1 MRQKQK
7 MCLFTWMRNS
17 PINENSISR
26 VKRRFE
32 KKASKIS
39 LESEQYPEIKNV
51 HRADM
56 RTYYY
61 TEGWHN
67 QLKEIVGEHQLELFE
82 LQHLLITEQDAVC
95 NVTLIDT
102 IRKRCP

>member
-1 MRQKQK
+1 MILIMRWLLCIVHPLSRLSRLLSKDQRKFKQ
-7 MCLFTWMRNS
+7 S
-17 PINENSISR
+17 Q
-26 VKRRFE
+26 
-32 KKASKIS
+32 
-39 LESEQYPEIKNV
+39 SEQYPEIKNV

-67 QLKEIVGEHQLELFE
+67 QLKEIVGEHQLEHFE